1 MQEWQRELHPQEV
14 RLMESIMGRE
24 EVEAITFR
32 YEALSSLVP
41 LAPISNE
48 TEYEK
53 AAAMMER
60 LLDAGGEQTLVYT
73 LVY

>member
-1 MQEWQRELHPQEV
+1 
-14 RLMESIMGRE
+14 MGRE